1 MEDIVYTGISSSLT
15 LNLLKFLII
24 VGDSFPF
31 DYAHESVVY
40 EKNMHTF
47 ALLTSHKCI
56 FLFMFQSEHKWKQL
70 AELAISKCQ
79 FQLAQECL
87 INAQDFGGLLLL
99 ATSAGDADM
108 ILRLAE
114 TSAKKGKNNVAFL
127 AYFLLGR

>member
-1 MEDIVYTGISSSLT
+1 MYTIQLSTTFIINVFFSPSL
-15 LNLLKFLII
+15 K
-24 VGDSFPF
+24 
-31 DYAHESVVY
+31 
-40 EKNMHTF
+40 
-47 ALLTSHKCI
+47 
-56 FLFMFQSEHKWKQL
+56 SEHKWKQL

>member
-1 MEDIVYTGISSSLT
+1 MPLT
-15 LNLLKFLII
+15 RLSKSHTRNAYFILL
-24 VGDSFPF
+24 
-31 DYAHESVVY
+31 
-40 EKNMHTF
+40 
-47 ALLTSHKCI
+47 
-56 FLFMFQSEHKWKQL
+56 QSEHKWKQL

-108 ILRLAE
+108 ILRLAQ
-114 TSAKKGKNNVAFL
+114 TSAEKGKNNVAFL

>member
-1 MEDIVYTGISSSLT
+1 MVGPFIEELCSAWEVLIKMIVNDLRICIYLCF
-15 LNLLKFLII
+15 FL
-24 VGDSFPF
+24 
-31 DYAHESVVY
+31 
-40 EKNMHTF
+40 
-47 ALLTSHKCI
+47 
-56 FLFMFQSEHKWKQL
+56 FQSEHKWKQL

-99 ATSAGDADM
+99 ATSAGDSDM

>member
-1 MEDIVYTGISSSLT
+1 MQFIRTDLHDIVFPLSLT
-15 LNLLKFLII
+15 
-24 VGDSFPF
+24 
-31 DYAHESVVY
+31 EVY
-40 EKNMHTF
+40 
-47 ALLTSHKCI
+47 I
-56 FLFMFQSEHKWKQL
+56 FLFQSEHKWKQL